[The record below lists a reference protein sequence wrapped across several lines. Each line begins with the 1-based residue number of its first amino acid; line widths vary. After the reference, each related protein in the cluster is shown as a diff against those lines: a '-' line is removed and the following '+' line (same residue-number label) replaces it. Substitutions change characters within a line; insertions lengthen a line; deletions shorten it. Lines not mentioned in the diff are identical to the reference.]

1 LAYEVEALATGWRLG
16 LHASDWRNLMALAH
30 RYGWEPTAG
39 LDRYLHE
46 GKQVVAAHEARVL
59 AAALKKAL
67 IELPPE
73 RRKEHRPPAVPN
85 GLAAEAMRFRPESDS
100 KNYFAWQRRWIVE
113 EVIRLCERGAL
124 EVRPM

>member
-1 LAYEVEALATGWRLG
+1 MAYEVEALATGWRLG

-59 AAALKKAL
+59 AA
-67 IELPPE
+67 
-73 RRKEHRPPAVPN
+73 
-85 GLAAEAMRFRPESDS
+85 EAMRFRPESDS

-124 EVRPM
+124 EVQPM